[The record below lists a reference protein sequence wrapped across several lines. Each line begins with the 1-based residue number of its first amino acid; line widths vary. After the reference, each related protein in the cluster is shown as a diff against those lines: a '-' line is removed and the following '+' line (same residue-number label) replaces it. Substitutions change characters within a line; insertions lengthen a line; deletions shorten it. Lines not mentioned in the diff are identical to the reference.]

1 MVIVFADGDFSKTF
15 GLELIKGKLLESDFG
30 KYWGDRNPGIVINE
44 AAWKGMKVADPIGM
58 ELQMNTWG
66 KMHIVGVVK
75 DFNFQ
80 SLREKIKPAILYYSP
95 EALSY
100 MHIKIA
106 PEHRQE
112 TLKFIQRKY
121 EEMAVQ
127 DDLFV
132 KDFSYQFFP
141 MH

>member
-1 MVIVFADGDFSKTF
+1 MENTGETGIPV
-15 GLELIKGKLLESDFG
+15 
-30 KYWGDRNPGIVINE
+30 IVINE

-112 TLKFIQRKY
+112 DSEIHSEKIRRDGRTG
-121 EEMAVQ
+121 
-127 DDLFV
+127 
-132 KDFSYQFFP
+132 
-141 MH
+141 